1 MESPMTI
8 SQLIA
13 RLEGIKRTFGDVA
26 VGTWQNDGVYRPIYS
41 VKLAKGIDRNGNVYD
56 KCAWLRWEDFYYE
69 ESIQDKT
76 LEPSKESPEEC

>member
-1 MESPMTI
+1 MKNPMTI
-8 SQLIA
+8 SQLIT

-56 KCAWLRWEDFYYE
+56 KCAWLRWENFYYG
-69 ESIQDKT
+69 ESVQDKT
-76 LEPSKESPEEC
+76 LESSEEGTKEC